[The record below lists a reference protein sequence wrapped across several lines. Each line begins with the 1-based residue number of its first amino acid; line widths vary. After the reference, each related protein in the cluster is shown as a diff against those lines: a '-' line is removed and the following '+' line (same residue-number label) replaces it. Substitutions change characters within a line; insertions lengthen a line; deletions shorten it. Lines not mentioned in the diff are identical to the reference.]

1 MKKLICILSA
11 LLMCLI
17 SAVSGC
23 ADTSDGS
30 FTILD
35 NKPWANEGI
44 NYEKCTYDYEKL
56 DKDGKVAATGI
67 YTVTI
72 SSSLGVT
79 TIESR
84 LDVSNEYGSSDSVY
98 SSVACDSATLIPQ
111 TVSKRVINYVMK
123 EGKLTD
129 NGYVLNMNYKEKTA
143 SFSFNDQSAEK
154 KDDIALPDS
163 GADTFDSEQYYQIV
177 RSARNLGT
185 EKNSGAF
192 NLFSGVDSFIAG
204 KPVSFPIKY
213 IVGSETVLTC
223 KKLGQ
228 TVGGSYGVNPT
239 GSILCRKVTAQ
250 VNADQS
256 GSATTIMFASDA
268 FGNASSEPGTRASGK
283 NVIVCISRPQY
294 SISSFGVEYTH
305 TYTLSDYTAY

>member
-1 MKKLICILSA
+1 
-11 LLMCLI
+11 MCLI

-143 SFSFNDQSAEK
+143 SFSFND
-154 KDDIALPDS
+154 
-163 GADTFDSEQYYQIV
+163 
-177 RSARNLGT
+177 
-185 EKNSGAF
+185 
-192 NLFSGVDSFIAG
+192 
-204 KPVSFPIKY
+204 
-213 IVGSETVLTC
+213 
-223 KKLGQ
+223 
-228 TVGGSYGVNPT
+228 
-239 GSILCRKVTAQ
+239 
-250 VNADQS
+250 
-256 GSATTIMFASDA
+256 
-268 FGNASSEPGTRASGK
+268 
-283 NVIVCISRPQY
+283 
-294 SISSFGVEYTH
+294 
-305 TYTLSDYTAY
+305 